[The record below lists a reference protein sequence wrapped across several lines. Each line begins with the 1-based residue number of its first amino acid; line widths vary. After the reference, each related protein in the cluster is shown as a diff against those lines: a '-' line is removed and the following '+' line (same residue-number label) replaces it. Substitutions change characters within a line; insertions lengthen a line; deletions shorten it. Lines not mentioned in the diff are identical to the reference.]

1 MLWSLPLLVSLLVIS
16 LAADH
21 AHAPAV
27 ETVAA
32 ARAVVSRT
40 SLRVE
45 PLLLLERKSLIDFR
59 DLGLGLA
66 VVLIPAVMMS
76 VALRNAVRA
85 CQSTSAKAWPPL
97 DLEKKKGAKT
107 AETEETETTIG
118 TIEIA
123 GTGVIAAIPGTTIT
137 RIQMQTAIITAGT
150 RDGAEAR
157 EM

>member
-1 MLWSLPLLVSLLVIS
+1 LLVSLLVIS

-32 ARAVVSRT
+32 AAVVSRT

-45 PLLLLERKSLIDFR
+45 PLLLLGRKSLIDFR

-85 CQSTSAKAWPPL
+85 CQSTSARAWPPL
-97 DLEKKKGAKT
+97 DLEKKKGA
-107 AETEETETTIG
+107 ETEETETTIG
-118 TIEIA
+118 TTEIA